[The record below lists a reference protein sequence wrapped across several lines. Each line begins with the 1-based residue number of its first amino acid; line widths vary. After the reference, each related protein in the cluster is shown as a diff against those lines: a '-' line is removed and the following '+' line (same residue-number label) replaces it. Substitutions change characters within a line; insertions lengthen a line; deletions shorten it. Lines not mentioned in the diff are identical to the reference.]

1 MRLLLEQ
8 ECAAVAG
15 GDGDVEACV
24 RTTTLASIGFGA
36 VLGAAAGSAVG
47 GAGAAPGAIGGAG
60 VGALVAEVVAEPLCE
75 WAHGEEEEEEES
87 DESALRGNPFRP
99 THIPDGE
106 GSSIDT
112 RMPLI
117 LVADGLSDY

>member
-15 GDGDVEACV
+15 GDDVEACV
-24 RTTTLASIGFGA
+24 RTTTLVAIGFGA
-36 VLGAAAGSAVG
+36 AVGGVVGAAAG
-47 GAGAAPGAIGGAG
+47 GAGAGPGAVGGAG

-75 WAHGEEEEEEES
+75 WAYGEEEEEEES
-87 DESALRGNPFRP
+87 DESAPRGNPFRP

-112 RMPLI
+112 RMPLV
-117 LVADGLSDY
+117 LVADGLSEY